1 VNTLSICGE
10 EEEEEEER
18 KKREKKK
25 LGEFFSLYRRKNY
38 HDPLRSLFVAN
49 F

>member
-1 VNTLSICGE
+1 MRGLFL
-10 EEEEEEER
+10 
-18 KKREKKK
+18 EKKK

-38 HDPLRSLFVAN
+38 HEPMHSLFVAN